1 MRLPGPIAA
10 AIASL
15 TLGGTIA
22 FAQAPVYGVDDAASR
37 PIAGWI
43 FTPSIGYAGAW
54 DDNVLIRGAGDN
66 LSGAFTDTISPR
78 ALLEFTSRRSEF
90 LTSYEG
96 VFNGYRDL
104 SSLNSFDQRVNASV
118 RRALTRRFAVFV
130 RGSAASTPTTE
141 LLELVAVPF
150 VRLGSRLADLHS
162 GVDVAFTKRTSMT
175 ATYSLQW
182 VNFDRDPLVGLELLG
197 GHSLGT
203 SASIKH
209 ELSQRMALT
218 GSYEM
223 TQATVLG
230 NGHFDIQNGDGG
242 FEYEPSPAVRVFG
255 ALGFSRL
262 NVDTFVAPRTGLSWR
277 AGLERRFRLGGAID
291 AAYSRA
297 FVPSYSFGGTSQNE
311 ELRTSLQL
319 PFGRRFYT
327 RSAFA
332 WRRNEPLIVGGL
344 RLKSTWIDGIVGY
357 TVRPWMQIEG
367 FYGGTHQN
375 IDRPGGE
382 LNRNRAGFQVI
393 TAKPVRIR

>member
-1 MRLPGPIAA
+1 MRLRGPIAA
-10 AIASL
+10 AITSL
-15 TLGGTIA
+15 ALGGTIA

-37 PIAGWI
+37 PTAGWLL
-43 FTPSIGYAGAW
+43 TPSLGYAGAW
-54 DDNVLIRGAGDN
+54 DDNVLIRGAGDT
-66 LSGAFTDTISPR
+66 LSGAFTDTITPR
-78 ALLEFTSRRSEF
+78 ALLEYTSRRSEF

-104 SSLNSFDQRVNASV
+104 NSLNSFDQRLNASL
-118 RRALTRRFAVFV
+118 RRALTRRFTVFV
-130 RGSAASTPTTE
+130 RGSAASSPTTE

-150 VRLGSRLADLHS
+150 VRLGSRLADLQS
-162 GVDVAFTKRTSMT
+162 GVEVAFTKRTSMT
-175 ATYSLQW
+175 ATYNVQW
-182 VNFDRDPLVGLELLG
+182 IDFDRDPVVGLELLG
-197 GHSLGT
+197 GRAQGT

-209 ELSQRMALT
+209 RLSQRIAVT
-218 GSYEM
+218 GSYDL
-223 TQATVLG
+223 TQSTVID
-230 NGHFDIQNGDGG
+230 NGHFDIQNADGG
-242 FEYEPSPAVRVFG
+242 FEYEPSPEVRVFG

-262 NVDTFVAPRTGLSWR
+262 NVNTFAAPRTGLSWR
-277 AGLERRFRLGGAID
+277 AGAVRRFRLGGAVD

-311 ELRTSLQL
+311 EFRSSLQL